1 MIQVCSQCGTR
12 WNVRDRRRVW
22 CPRCHGTLL
31 APSGPAPGAEWSV
44 APGGAPAG
52 PVGLGSPPHGRGH
65 MPSRRGTPPAGRRL
79 PPGFRWVAVR
89 PGAAPPPRRRR
100 RPLGPTPRYA
110 VIPRWGLVDYFEA
123 PQPHAVG
130 ERSGPSLAMVRATLL
145 STMVVLGVAA
155 LVHVVRYAL
164 LIVNRSVL
172 LNKAVAFAA
181 TWAGVL
187 VSVVVMFMIVASAV
201 VLTNWLIARRAA
213 AFAHHRRD
221 DPRPIWALRA
231 GCLVPLVNL
240 AWAPVF
246 VIELARVE
254 ERLAWLRRPIVV
266 WWIVWIFSTAVSV
279 FSIATSFTQDPQGI
293 ADNTVTTTVAY
304 LLALAALLLAMKVFL
319 GFERQPVE
327 RPIKRW
333 VIVRD
338 EGAPAADNRSEPEP
352 EPDAPVESEGQ
363 NPAA

>member
-22 CPRCHGTLL
+22 CPRCRGALL
-31 APSGPAPGAEWSV
+31 APSEPAPGAEWS
-44 APGGAPAG
+44 ARPTAPALG
-52 PVGLGSPPHGRGH
+52 PGAGR
-65 MPSRRGTPPAGRRL
+65 TPPLPAGY
-79 PPGFRWVAVR
+79 RWIAVR
-89 PGAAPPPRRRR
+89 PGAAPPPHRRK

-110 VIPRWGLVDYFEA
+110 VIPRWGLVDYFETPELQTA
-123 PQPHAVG
+123 AL
-130 ERSGPSLAMVRATLL
+130 RSGPSAAAVRATLIA
-145 STMVVLGVAA
+145 TMAVLGVAA

-172 LNKAVAFAA
+172 LNKVVAFSA
-181 TWAGVL
+181 TWLGVL
-187 VSVVVMFMIVASAV
+187 VSVIALFMIVASAV

-213 AFAHHRRD
+213 AFAYHRRD
-221 DPRPIWALRA
+221 DPRPVWALRA

-240 AWAPVF
+240 AWAPVY
-246 VIELARVE
+246 VLELAGVE
-254 ERLAWLRRPIVV
+254 ERLRWLRKPIVV
-266 WWIVWIFSTAVSV
+266 WWLVWVFSTAVSV

-293 ADNTVTTTVAY
+293 ADNTVTTIVAY
-304 LLALAALLLAMKVFL
+304 LLALAALLLVMKVFL

-327 RPIKRW
+327 RPAKRW

-338 EGAPAADNRSEPEP
+338 DQIAEAPPADKRTDPEP
-352 EPDAPVESEGQ
+352 EPAAAVESEGQ

>member
-1 MIQVCSQCGTR
+1 MERARPQAGLVPA
-12 WNVRDRRRVW
+12 VPRDAACAVGPRTWSGVERPCDGAADGPERAGLAACRR
-22 CPRCHGTLL
+22 
-31 APSGPAPGAEWSV
+31 
-44 APGGAPAG
+44 
-52 PVGLGSPPHGRGH
+52 GRT
-65 MPSRRGTPPAGRRL
+65 PLGTPPPGMGRL
-79 PPGFRWVAVR
+79 PAGYRWIAVR
-89 PGAAPPPRRRR
+89 PGAAPPPRGRR

-110 VIPRWGLVDYFEA
+110 VIPRWGLVDHFEA
-123 PQPHAVG
+123 SELRAAGP
-130 ERSGPSLAMVRATLL
+130 RSGPSLAMVRATLIA
-145 STMVVLGVAA
+145 TMMVLGVAA

-172 LNKAVAFAA
+172 LNKVVAFAA
-181 TWAGVL
+181 TWLGVL
-187 VSVVVMFMIVASAV
+187 VSVVALFMIVASAV

-213 AFAHHRRD
+213 AYAHHRRD
-221 DPRPIWALRA
+221 DPRSVWALRA

-246 VIELARVE
+246 VIELAGVE
-254 ERLAWLRRPIVV
+254 ERLKWLRRPIVV

-293 ADNTVTTTVAY
+293 ADNTVTTIVAY

-327 RPIKRW
+327 RHAKRW

-338 EGAPAADNRSEPEP
+338 EVAASPEKRTDPEP
-352 EPDAPVESEGQ
+352 EPAAVVESEGQ

>member
-1 MIQVCSQCGTR
+1 MIQACSACGTR

-31 APSGPAPGAEWSV
+31 APSAPAPGVEWSARPT
-44 APGGAPAG
+44 APPLG
-52 PVGLGSPPHGRGH
+52 PGGLGSPP
-65 MPSRRGTPPAGRRL
+65 AGVGATAARL
-79 PPGFRWVAVR
+79 PTGYRWIAVR

-100 RPLGPTPRYA
+100 RPLGPTPRYP
-110 VIPRWGLVDYFEA
+110 VIPRWGLIDHFEA
-123 PQPHAVG
+123 P
-130 ERSGPSLAMVRATLL
+130 ERQAAGGRSSPSLAGVRATLIA
-145 STMVVLGVAA
+145 TMVVLGVAA

-172 LNKAVAFAA
+172 LNKVVAFTA
-181 TWAGVL
+181 TWLGVL
-187 VSVVVMFMIVASAV
+187 VSVIVLFMVVASAV

-213 AFAHHRRD
+213 AFAHHRRE
-221 DPRPIWALRA
+221 DPRSVWALRA

-246 VIELARVE
+246 VIELADVE
-254 ERLAWLRRPIVV
+254 ERLTWLRRPIVV

-293 ADNTVTTTVAY
+293 ADNTVTTIVAY
-304 LLALAALLLAMKVFL
+304 LLALAALLLAFKVFL
-319 GFERQPVE
+319 GFERRPVE
-327 RPIKRW
+327 RQAKRW

-338 EGAPAADNRSEPEP
+338 DVSPTPEKQAEPGPLPAA
-352 EPDAPVESEGQ
+352 AVESEGQ

>member
-1 MIQVCSQCGTR
+1 MIQVCSACGTR

-22 CPRCHGTLL
+22 CPRCNGTLL
-31 APSGPAPGAEWSV
+31 APSGPAPGAEWS
-44 APGGAPAG
+44 ARPAG
-52 PVGLGSPPHGRGH
+52 QPQGGPPSGR
-65 MPSRRGTPPAGRRL
+65 AL
-79 PPGFRWVAVR
+79 PPGYRWIAVR
-89 PGAAPPPRRRR
+89 PGAAPPPRRGR

-110 VIPRWGLVDYFEA
+110 VIPRWGLADHFEA
-123 PQPHAVG
+123 PELQVAAP
-130 ERSGPSLAMVRATLL
+130 RSGPSLGMVRTTLIA
-145 STMVVLGVAA
+145 TMVVLGVAA

-172 LNKAVAFAA
+172 LNKVVAFIA
-181 TWAGVL
+181 TWGGV
-187 VSVVVMFMIVASAV
+187 VASVVAVFMVVASAV

-221 DPRPIWALRA
+221 DPRPTWALRA

-240 AWAPVF
+240 FWAPVF
-246 VIELARVE
+246 VIELAAVE
-254 ERLAWLRRPIVV
+254 ERLNWLRRPIVV
-266 WWIVWIFSTAVSV
+266 WWIVWLFSTVLSG

-293 ADNTVTTTVAY
+293 ADNTVTTIVAY
-304 LLALAALLLAMKVFL
+304 LLGLAALLLAMKVFL

-327 RPIKRW
+327 QPAKRW

-338 EGAPAADNRSEPEP
+338 DQKDEAASAAKGSESEPE
-352 EPDAPVESEGQ
+352 AAVAVESQGQ